1 MNYNL
6 FLLKSV
12 ANLMQ
17 IAHRA
22 YPPPQLKY
30 VNNKLKFYNFTIYAK

>member
-17 IAHRA
+17 IAQRA
-22 YPPPQLKY
+22 YPPPLKY

>member
-12 ANLMQ
+12 AKLMQ
-17 IAHRA
+17 IAQSA
-22 YPPPQLKY
+22 YPPQLKY
-30 VNNKLKFYNFTIYAK
+30 VNNKLKFYNFTVCAK

>member
-17 IAHRA
+17 IAQRA
-22 YPPPQLKY
+22 YPPLKY
-30 VNNKLKFYNFTIYAK
+30 VNNKLKFYNFTVYAK

>member
-6 FLLKSV
+6 LLLKSV

-17 IAHRA
+17 IAQRA
-22 YPPPQLKY
+22 YPPPPLKY